1 MSHLITKVF
10 KTFVVDLLRIA
21 SVGSMCDRG
30 ELIPTG
36 WALSVF

>member
-1 MSHLITKVF
+1 MSHLVTKVL
-10 KTFVVDLLRIA
+10 KTVVVDLLRIA

-30 ELIPTG
+30 GAIPTG